1 MKILLVDDEPQ
12 VLAGWKE
19 LLESAGGC
27 EVRTASM
34 GGEALKIAREWGGPD
49 VLVADVVMQ
58 PMDGFKVREILTK
71 EFPAM
76 RTVFVSGYDLSGHA
90 EQVGGATVLAKPV
103 DLSQLAAAVG
113 ISVEAPAT
121 TLPEGAPALGT
132 AISSYYLQEF
142 IGRNGAVLE
151 YIAWQ
156 QSMSR
161 HVVLH
166 VLEAAQGAS
175 PQAVE
180 EFLADARA
188 KASVTHP
195 YLLAVHEAGAAEGWN
210 FYSSDLVPG
219 HSLQAY
225 AAAGHQLDDRA
236 LLSALRMVAEV
247 SAHFVK
253 QGIARRAIGPDD
265 ILFDSSMRPRLANIA
280 VAGEVTAIDEKPE
293 VRGIAQAIAAVASQG
308 SPAAMASAGL
318 LAADNP
324 EWALALQTAAASKP
338 VVAPK
343 DAARLG
349 ARAAKSK
356 ELLEQAK
363 QQQKKRLLITA
374 GLSFVLL
381 IVATIFLFKFFTG
394 GTRSVASKM
403 VKIPAGEFI
412 YQNGEKVT
420 LPDFWIDEHEVTIA
434 DYKEFLDYLEAN
446 PGEAEKFAHPD
457 MPKGKPHVPL
467 DWADNKEINTW
478 GFYHAATR
486 GQWKRIFPLT
496 VDYPVFNVDWYDAYA
511 YAKWKGRRLP
521 TEQEW
526 EKAARGTD
534 GRKYPWGNEDDPKK
548 VNSGMDFN
556 PNPQKGGEIDGS
568 ARWSRADK
576 PSGDRSPY
584 GVQGMA
590 GNVSEWTSTMAPS
603 EDGTGAQVPVVRGG
617 NWGNPE
623 HHITR
628 RRAILDPMQGQDSL
642 GFRTASDNPSK

>member
-1 MKILLVDDEPQ
+1 MKILLVDDEPH
-12 VLAGWKE
+12 VLAAWRE

-27 EVRTASM
+27 EVRTAAM
-34 GGEALKIAREWGGPD
+34 GGEALKIAREWGGAD
-49 VLVADVVMQ
+49 VLVTDVVMQ
-58 PMDGFKVREILTK
+58 PMDGFKLREILTK

-90 EQVGGATVLAKPV
+90 DQVGGATVLAKPV
-103 DLSQLAAAVG
+103 DLAQLAGSVG
-113 ISVEAPAT
+113 IAAEVPAVA
-121 TLPEGAPALGT
+121 LPEGAPALGT
-132 AISSYYLQEF
+132 TVGTYYLQEF
-142 IGRNGAVLE
+142 AGRGGAVLE

-161 HVVLH
+161 HVVLR
-166 VLEAAQGAS
+166 VLEASQGS
-175 PQAVE
+175 DPHAVE
-180 EFLADARA
+180 EFLANARA

-195 YLLAVHEAGAAEGWN
+195 YLLAVHEAGAADGWN

-225 AAAGHQLDDRA
+225 VTAGHRLDDRA

-253 QGIARRAIGPDD
+253 QGIARRAIGPED
-265 ILFDSSMRPRLANIA
+265 ILFDSAMRPRLANVA
-280 VAGEVTAIDEKPE
+280 VAGEAVQIDEKSE
-293 VRGIAQAIAAVASQG
+293 VRGIAQAIASVASPG
-308 SPAAMASAGL
+308 GAAAAASAGL
-318 LAADNP
+318 LAAENA

-338 VVAPK
+338 AVAPK

-356 ELLEQAK
+356 ELLEKSK

-374 GLSFVLL
+374 VLSLVLL
-381 IVATIFLFKFFTG
+381 IVGAIFMLRFFTG

-403 VKIPAGEFI
+403 FKIPAGEFI
-412 YQNGEKVT
+412 FQNGEKVT
-420 LPDFWIDEHEVTIA
+420 LPEFWIDEHEVTIA

-446 PGEAEKFAHPD
+446 PGEAEKFAHQD
-457 MPKGKPHVPL
+457 MPKGKSHVPL
-467 DWADNKEINTW
+467 DWADNAEINTW
-478 GFYHAATR
+478 GFYRGATR
-486 GQWKRIFPLT
+486 GKWKRIFPLT

-534 GRKYPWGNEDDPKK
+534 GRKFPWGNEDDPKK

-568 ARWSRADK
+568 ARWARADK
-576 PSGDRSPY
+576 PSGDKSPF
-584 GVQGMA
+584 GIQGTA
-590 GNVSEWTSTMAPS
+590 GNVSEWTSTMAPA
-603 EDGTGAQVPVVRGG
+603 EDGTGAQVPVIRGG

-623 HHITR
+623 HLVTR
-628 RRAILDPMQGQDSL
+628 RRAILDPMQTQDTL
-642 GFRTASDNPSK
+642 GFRTASDNPPK